1 MPRSSLKAHRVQ
13 VYLSDARIA
22 AALAREARTG
32 RIPVSQ
38 AAARAIA
45 RGLQSS
51 PKADPDDRLLKL
63 ELGLRDHMRAMGRDM
78 QIVQEL
84 VVELAR
90 AFFTRLPDAITD
102 DDPTLRASVEIR
114 IDRLL
119 DATAARIVTG
129 RSREALAVAEE
140 ARSFGGPGR

>member
-1 MPRSSLKAHRVQ
+1 MARTSLKAQRVQ
-13 VYLSDARIA
+13 VYLTDARIA
-22 AALAREARTG
+22 AALAREARAG

-38 AAARAIA
+38 AAGRAIA

-51 PKADPDDRLLKL
+51 PRADPDDRLLKL

-90 AFFTRLPDAITD
+90 AFFLRLPDVIAD
-102 DDPTLRASVEIR
+102 DDPTLKASVEIR
-114 IDRLL
+114 IERLL
-119 DATAARIVTG
+119 DATAARIVAG
-129 RSREALAVAEE
+129 RSREAVSRAED
-140 ARSFGGPGR
+140 ALGPRTLGG